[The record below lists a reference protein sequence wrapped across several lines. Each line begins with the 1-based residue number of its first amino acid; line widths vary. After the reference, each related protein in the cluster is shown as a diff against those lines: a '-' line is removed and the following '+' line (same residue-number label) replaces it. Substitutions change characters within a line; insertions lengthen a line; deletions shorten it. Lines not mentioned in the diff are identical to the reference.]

1 MRIVKPRKLV
11 YFAVGNEILLLFK
24 CLISWLFRWC
34 RPQSQNEPTKR
45 KKIQSCSRNCQN
57 VILSEFTRILLT
69 KMNRI
74 EKKEQL
80 KQEWQQKGQD
90 FPAELE
96 EDFSKKFDSNVIT
109 PGTEFMHRMSK
120 AVQVLSY

>member
-1 MRIVKPRKLV
+1 
-11 YFAVGNEILLLFK
+11 
-24 CLISWLFRWC
+24 
-34 RPQSQNEPTKR
+34 
-45 KKIQSCSRNCQN
+45 
-57 VILSEFTRILLT
+57 
-69 KMNRI
+69 MNSI

-120 AVQVLSY
+120 AVQVLYRDLLTSIITPHYSITLLKE